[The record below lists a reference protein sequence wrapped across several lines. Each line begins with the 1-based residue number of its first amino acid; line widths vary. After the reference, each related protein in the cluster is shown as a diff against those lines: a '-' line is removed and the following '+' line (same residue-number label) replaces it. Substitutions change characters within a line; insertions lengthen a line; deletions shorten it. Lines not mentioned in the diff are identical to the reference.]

1 MQSVMQLMGPAYR
14 RPLNE
19 MMSWPLGVLALL
31 CAAAAAQAEPVRQ
44 GPWPL
49 AKTVG
54 PKVEILAYDHGDVS
68 PWSEFFTFDSAKH
81 PKIVQ
86 LRTEYQLDELTKPA
100 KTDIERAAVL
110 MKWVAGALKFGTP
123 APDVFS
129 DWSTVALLVRAKQ
142 GQVVWCG
149 QAAMVFQQAC
159 LAVGLPARFIE
170 LGIPQTPAC
179 HFTTEV
185 FLREPGKWAV
195 VDATP
200 LPEFK
205 VYYTVDGV
213 PQSALDMHRHVVNG
227 TMEKVVEVHP
237 DRSHKVEKKDSPA
250 WTFYYVRWL
259 TRCDVV
265 TNTPKY
271 IDLEHVFDKRWHTVE
286 WSDEKTIPWEKQKH
300 AAWYLQRAS
309 GSLEHLRSRRDRLA
323 ADGASEDPALPGR
336 GEVALRPALE
346 RGRRVRPLPG
356 AVQRGRLG
364 RCPQD
369 KHPRRVGQVPRLGP
383 GPVLG
388 RGQAGALQRPSARRP
403 PRRIDRSGQLREVP
417 RGVTAAP
424 QESRSRRA
432 TWLSPGLRLL
442 AWE

>member
-1 MQSVMQLMGPAYR
+1 MV
-14 RPLNE
+14 
-19 MMSWPLGVLALL
+19 SWPLGAFALL
-31 CAAAAAQAEPVRQ
+31 CAVARWQAEPVRK

-49 AKTVG
+49 AETVG

-68 PWSEFFTFDSAKH
+68 PWIEFFAFDSPQH

-86 LRTEYQLDELTKPA
+86 LRNEYKLDELTKHA
-100 KTDIERAAVL
+100 KTDIERAAAL
-110 MKWVAGALKFGTP
+110 MTWVAGAPEIRHPRSRCVQRLERGGSVGP
-123 APDVFS
+123 A
-129 DWSTVALLVRAKQ
+129 KK

-159 LAVGLPARFIE
+159 LAVGMPSRFIE

-185 FLREPGKWAV
+185 FLREHGKWAV

-200 LPEFK
+200 LNEFK

-227 TMEKVVEVHP
+227 TMDKVVEVHP

-265 TNTPKY
+265 TNTPQY

-286 WSDEKTIPWEKQKH
+286 WTDDKTIPWEQQKH
-300 AAWYLQRAS
+300 SAW
-309 GSLEHLRSRRDRLA
+309 
-323 ADGASEDPALPGR
+323 
-336 GEVALRPALE
+336 
-346 RGRRVRPLPG
+346 
-356 AVQRGRLG
+356 
-364 RCPQD
+364 
-369 KHPRRVGQVPRLGP
+369 
-383 GPVLG
+383 
-388 RGQAGALQRPSARRP
+388 
-403 PRRIDRSGQLREVP
+403 
-417 RGVTAAP
+417 
-424 QESRSRRA
+424 
-432 TWLSPGLRLL
+432 
-442 AWE
+442 

>member
-1 MQSVMQLMGPAYR
+1 MQSVFPRLGSAYR

-19 MMSWPLGVLALL
+19 IVSWPLGVLAVLW
-31 CAAAAAQAEPVRQ
+31 AVAVAQAEPVRK

-49 AKTVG
+49 AETVG

-68 PWSEFFTFDSAKH
+68 PWIEFFAFDSPQH

-86 LRTEYQLDELTKPA
+86 LRTEYKLDELTKHA
-100 KTDIERAAVL
+100 KTDIQRAAVL

-129 DWSTVALLVRAKQ
+129 DWSAVALLARARQ

-159 LAVGLPARFIE
+159 LAVGMPARFIE
-170 LGIPQTPAC
+170 LGIPRTPAC

-185 FLREPGKWAV
+185 FLREHGKWAV

-200 LPEFK
+200 LSEFE

-227 TMEKVVEVHP
+227 TMDKVVEVHP
-237 DRSHKVEKKDSPA
+237 DRSHKVEKQDSPA
-250 WTFYYVRWL
+250 WTFYYLRGP

-286 WSDEKTIPWEKQKH
+286 WTDEKTIPWEKQSH
-300 AAWYLQRAS
+300 AAWYLRN
-309 GSLEHLRSRRDRLA
+309 ERLA
-323 ADGASEDPALPGR
+323 AWNISDPAVVDWQPTDRVKIMLCPGEEKWIFAQLWNGDEEFDHYQVR
-336 GEVALRPALE
+336 FNSGDWEDVPKTNTRDWSGKYHGWGLDRFSVEAKPGFYEV
-346 RGRRVRPLPG
+346 
-356 AVQRGRLG
+356 
-364 RCPQD
+364 
-369 KHPRRVGQVPRLGP
+369 QVH
-383 GPVLG
+383 V
-388 RGQAGALQRPSARRP
+388 ARRDGSTGP
-403 PRRIDRSGQLREVP
+403 DS
-417 RGVTAAP
+417 
-424 QESRSRRA
+424 
-432 TWLSPGLRLL
+432 W
-442 AWE
+442 